1 MNNVNEK
8 ENNIPEKKNNK
19 ANIKKA
25 WQTPEIIDLNLEETK
40 GKNPTSVEVSVGSGP
55 AS

>member
-1 MNNVNEK
+1 MSNFEEK
-8 ENNIPEKKNNK
+8 ESNVPEKKNNG
-19 ANIKKA
+19 ASTKKA
-25 WQTPEIIDLNLEETK
+25 WQTPVIIDLNLEETR